1 MLPKIFILCS
11 TDPYGSLLGSDEL
24 SWHRT
29 ALFVNEE
36 KIWPRSAKNLEEWR
50 VAVKVFPSLREFR
63 KRFLCFFSPSPLPRP
78 PPAVPYTHLA
88 GHYGRDRPTEKM
100 VESESVETFQ
110 EDVKWR
116 ILYSF
121 GLAGGMQA
129 TTQGTTIKEQ
139 EQHYIFIRI
148 HVLGPKLFFVTG
160 LVIFVTPVARLVCP
174 DLLG

>member
-63 KRFLCFFSPSPLPRP
+63 KRFLCFFSLFPPSPSSCAVHAFSRTLWAGPANGENGGKWISRNIPRRREMKDTLFLRFGQGM
-78 PPAVPYTHLA
+78 PA
-88 GHYGRDRPTEKM
+88 M
-100 VESESVETFQ
+100 
-110 EDVKWR
+110 
-116 ILYSF
+116 
-121 GLAGGMQA
+121 
-129 TTQGTTIKEQ
+129 TQTTTIRGQ
-139 EQHYIFIRI
+139 EQHYTFYKNTCNLKYRDTHHI
-148 HVLGPKLFFVTG
+148 P
-160 LVIFVTPVARLVCP
+160 
-174 DLLG
+174 

>member
-1 MLPKIFILCS
+1 MIFLKMLPKIFILCS
-11 TDPYGSLLGSDEL
+11 TDLYGSLLGSDEL

-36 KIWPRSAKNLEEWR
+36 KIWPRSAKNVEEWR

-110 EDVKWR
+110 EDVK
-116 ILYSF
+116 
-121 GLAGGMQA
+121 
-129 TTQGTTIKEQ
+129 
-139 EQHYIFIRI
+139 
-148 HVLGPKLFFVTG
+148 
-160 LVIFVTPVARLVCP
+160 
-174 DLLG
+174 